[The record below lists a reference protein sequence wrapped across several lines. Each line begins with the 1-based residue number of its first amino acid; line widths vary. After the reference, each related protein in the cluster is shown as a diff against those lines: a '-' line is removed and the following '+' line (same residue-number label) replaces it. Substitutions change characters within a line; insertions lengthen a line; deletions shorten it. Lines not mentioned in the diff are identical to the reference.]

1 MKRVNYGGPSFV
13 VFLEVMCTL
22 QAQNT
27 SKNKESLDLKKVDR
41 MLLQRLTLSIN
52 WATNRAFSLN

>member
-27 SKNKESLDLKKVDR
+27 SKKKVDR
-41 MLLQRLTLSIN
+41 MLLLQRLTLSIN

>member
-13 VFLEVMCTL
+13 VFLEVMCTF

-27 SKNKESLDLKKVDR
+27 SKKESLDLEKDQSYVTSEIDPEYKLGD
-41 MLLQRLTLSIN
+41 
-52 WATNRAFSLN
+52 